1 MPPNITKD
9 IRMIGPETYALVSA
23 YRKTGN
29 SSVVFIGDCSVKAV
43 GEHHNIMYKGPFG
56 LAVNLPDGF
65 KGVFCTAAGIIF
77 VVVVLVDVWHHN
89 YAVFRLPF
97 TPEAIRALVNL
108 PEPYPGSLIT
118 AGAVKEIQDRIPFS
132 GSVIILW
139 KIHYHPPVG
148 GTGDAALI
156 LHLFN

>member
-1 MPPNITKD
+1 
-9 IRMIGPETYALVSA
+9 MIGPETYALVSA
-23 YRKTGN
+23 YGKTGN
-29 SSVVFIGDCSVKAV
+29 SPVVFVRDCPVQAV
-43 GEHHNIMYKGPFG
+43 GKHHDIMYKGPFG
-56 LAVNLPDGF
+56 LSINFPDGF
-65 KGVFCTAAGIIF
+65 KGVFGPAAGIIF

-89 YAVFRLPF
+89 YAVLCLSF
-97 TPEAIRALVNL
+97 TPEAVCALVNL
-108 PEPYPGSLIT
+108 TEPYPGSLIT